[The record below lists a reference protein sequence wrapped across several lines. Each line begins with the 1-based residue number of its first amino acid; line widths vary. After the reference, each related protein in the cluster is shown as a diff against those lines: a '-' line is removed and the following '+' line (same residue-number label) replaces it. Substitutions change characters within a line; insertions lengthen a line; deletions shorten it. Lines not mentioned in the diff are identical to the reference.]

1 MVCYRDAVSVSP
13 PSSLMTSLP
22 RISDVFIFMMNSMTR
37 GTVERFRHQT
47 LDTLLITAALR
58 FRQNVD
64 RIAAAMVLAAVG
76 TFWRLTLTLI
86 WNRLVFTAVTGK
98 KGTLSWTQL
107 TQCRAI
113 RSVISISHLYS
124 WWELSVLRM
133 LSRLIKITEMS
144 IVPEKNHTK
153 FCTP

>member
-1 MVCYRDAVSVSP
+1 
-13 PSSLMTSLP
+13 
-22 RISDVFIFMMNSMTR
+22 MTR

-86 WNRLVFTAVTGK
+86 
-98 KGTLSWTQL
+98 
-107 TQCRAI
+107 
-113 RSVISISHLYS
+113 
-124 WWELSVLRM
+124 
-133 LSRLIKITEMS
+133 
-144 IVPEKNHTK
+144 
-153 FCTP
+153 